1 MSSYIPHILETI
13 FGFILGYSVFCFNSF
28 ISNRKVRGNNIEM
41 SGSVV
46 NGKVAG
52 RDINE
57 TIQNIDKAISRIENA
72 TIMQEATLK
81 DIKPLK
87 TNRKI
92 DLLIVEIPKIYN
104 FENEFS
110 TGELESLIDRLNI
123 KGWSFQQI
131 QFRCHNDFNIAV
143 FEKPAESKLHSKV
156 FFERIKNV
164 SYMK

>member
-1 MSSYIPHILETI
+1 MSSYIPHVLETI
-13 FGFILGYSVFCFNSF
+13 FGFILGYSVFCFNAF

-41 SGSVV
+41 SGSIV

-57 TIQNIDKAISRIENA
+57 TIQNIEKAISNIENA
-72 TIMQEATLK
+72 TILQQEVLK

-92 DLLIVEIPKIYN
+92 DLFIVEIPKIYH
-104 FENEFS
+104 FEDKLLTE
-110 TGELESLIDRLNI
+110 ELEHSIDRLGI

-131 QFRCHNDFNIAV
+131 QSMCHNDFDIAI

-156 FFERIKNV
+156 FFERMKNM
-164 SYMK
+164 SYWK

>member
-13 FGFILGYSVFCFNSF
+13 FGFILGYSVFCFNAF

-72 TIMQEATLK
+72 TIMQEASLE
-81 DIKPLK
+81 DIKHLK
-87 TNRKI
+87 TNRRI
-92 DLLIVEIPKIYN
+92 DLFIVEIPKIYHFRDN
-104 FENEFS
+104 FLTE
-110 TGELESLIDRLNI
+110 ELEHLIDTLNI
-123 KGWSFQQI
+123 RGWSFRQI
-131 QFRCHNDFNIAV
+131 QSMCHNDFDIAI
-143 FEKPAESKLHSKV
+143 FEKPAENKLHSQV
-156 FFERIKNV
+156 SFERIKNIN
-164 SYMK
+164 YLK

>member
-13 FGFILGYSVFCFNSF
+13 FGFILGYSVFCFNAF

-72 TIMQEATLK
+72 TIMQEASLE
-81 DIKPLK
+81 DIKHLK
-87 TNRKI
+87 TNRRI
-92 DLLIVEIPKIYN
+92 DLFIVEIPKIY
-104 FENEFS
+104 
-110 TGELESLIDRLNI
+110 
-123 KGWSFQQI
+123 
-131 QFRCHNDFNIAV
+131 
-143 FEKPAESKLHSKV
+143 HSGII
-156 FFERIKNV
+156 F
-164 SYMK
+164 